1 MFSDLEPDLP
11 ASGGDDYRRLSSLAV
26 VAFVLGLLSVTAF
39 ISPYFFIFPVAAI
52 GACLAAFNAVQ
63 RSDGTLTGKRLAA
76 AGLALAVALTAA
88 AQTRV
93 VVRDR
98 IYRRE
103 AAAAAAQWL
112 DLLGKQQYSEALK
125 MLSPRAVTRVIPT
138 APRGADPPSPEETLA
153 YSIDKLKNESVS
165 EAAATGAN
173 GTWRWAEDVIPPY
186 AERGSVKIG
195 GNFSS
200 SDSAAPLVFLQLARS
215 PAFERDG
222 VPWRIDH
229 WKVLE

>member
-1 MFSDLEPDLP
+1 MMPSENSPTAMFSDLEPDLP

-112 DLLGKQQYSEALK
+112 DLLA
-125 MLSPRAVTRVIPT
+125 PPDRRARGRARV
-138 APRGADPPSPEETLA
+138 R
-153 YSIDKLKNESVS
+153 
-165 EAAATGAN
+165 
-173 GTWRWAEDVIPPY
+173 R
-186 AERGSVKIG
+186 
-195 GNFSS
+195 
-200 SDSAAPLVFLQLARS
+200 QLARDDRQPHGHHGRRRVHRLS
-215 PAFERDG
+215 AR
-222 VPWRIDH
+222 
-229 WKVLE
+229 